1 MRAGR
6 AVFAGGRVGAALLA
20 AGLVWAAGCA
30 SLEGPPPQAPPAA
43 PLATSPEYDFLVGR
57 QLELEGRLAEAEQ
70 AYRSAVAQDPDAPI
84 LHRKI
89 AQLAARQG
97 DLGGAVEHGERAY
110 ALDPDDVET
119 RLLLGTLYRV
129 RKDTAQAESVL
140 RGEDGQPLREDA
152 AFLLYTLYV
161 EAGRYDDA
169 LAAARWILD
178 ADPDS
183 LRGWFA
189 LAGVYERMDRP
200 DDAEDALEQALERQ
214 PGNLAVYGALA
225 RARRTRGDREGELAV
240 YREVLERYPH
250 HHATLRSLA
259 DALVAL
265 NRTDEAIAALEE
277 VGRYHPEDFASAVR
291 LALLEYDAGRYASA
305 EARLAE
311 ASARNPHE
319 YEAAY
324 LLGLVRQRLERGDEA
339 LEAFGRVPADHRY
352 YVDARTQMAVIR
364 EERGEL
370 EEALA
375 EVERARAVRAN
386 RPLDLYSASLRAK
399 TGDFEAAAA
408 FLRGLLAE
416 TPDDDEL
423 LYNLGVLHGGAQQ
436 YDEALRYMQLAL
448 EKNPDNPQA
457 LNYVGYTWAE
467 RGEKL
472 DEAEQLITRALEL
485 RPDDG
490 YITDSLGW
498 VYYMRALPLVQSGRA
513 ADLTE
518 GRALLQRALRELER
532 AVELTGGDPVIAEH
546 LGDVYL
552 LLDDKDR
559 ALEFY
564 EDAIDREP
572 REEEQPELR
581 GKFERLRRELGVQ

>member
-6 AVFAGGRVGAALLA
+6 AVFTGGRAGSALLA
-20 AGLVWAAGCA
+20 AALVWVGGCA
-30 SLEGPPPQAPPAA
+30 TPAA
-43 PLATSPEYDFLVGR
+43 PPSRAAQAPQASSPELDFLVGR

-70 AYRSAVAQDPDAPI
+70 AYRRAATQDPDVAF
-84 LHRKI
+84 LQRKI

-97 DLGGAVEHGERAY
+97 DLAAAVEHAERAH
-110 ALDPDDVET
+110 ALAPEDVET

-129 RKDTAQAESVL
+129 RKDTAGAEGVL
-140 RGEDGQPLREDA
+140 RGEDGQPLHEDA
-152 AFLLYTLYV
+152 AFLLYTIYV
-161 EAGRYDDA
+161 EAERYGDA

-200 DDAEDALEQALERQ
+200 GEAEDALEQALERQ
-214 PGNLAVYGALA
+214 PGNLAIYAALA
-225 RARRTRGDREGELAV
+225 RARRTRGDREGEVAV
-240 YREVLERYPH
+240 YREVLDRYPH

-277 VGRYHPEDFASAVR
+277 VARYHPEDFASAVR
-291 LALLEYDAGRYASA
+291 LALLEYDAGRYESA
-305 EARLAE
+305 EARLE
-311 ASARNPHE
+311 TASARNPDE
-319 YEAAY
+319 FEVAY
-324 LLGLVRQRLERGDEA
+324 LLGLVRQRLGRSDEA

-352 YVDARTQMAVIR
+352 YVDARTQSAVIH
-364 EERGEL
+364 EERQEL
-370 EEALA
+370 AEALA
-375 EVERARAVRAN
+375 DVERARAVRGS

-408 FLRGLLAE
+408 FLEGLLAE
-416 TPDDDEL
+416 SPDDDEL
-423 LYNLGVLHGGAQQ
+423 LYNLGVLHGGARQ

-472 DEAEQLITRALEL
+472 DEAEQLITRALAL

-498 VYYMRALPLVQSGRA
+498 VYYMRARPLVQSGRA
-513 ADLTE
+513 PDLVE

-532 AVELTGGDPVIAEH
+532 AEELTGGDPVIAEH

-552 LLDDKDR
+552 LLDEKGR

-564 EDAIDREP
+564 EDAMDQEP